1 MQLLAVAE
9 QLFLAGS
16 ELFGLTF
23 SQCSAIMF
31 IFTPFPP
38 PDVFL
43 FLIFTLFD
51 VFKIRI
57 RGVAR
62 IF

>member
-51 VFKIRI
+51 VFKI
-57 RGVAR
+57 
-62 IF
+62 